1 MTNETCKKCGQEI
14 REGELITGQAWNGD
28 GGEHIT
34 CPEPI
39 IARHDDIEYMPV
51 DERTGV
57 YELYLSMVE
66 AMITE
71 NRRREQ
77 DRMMLDGGL

>member
-39 IARHDDIEYMPV
+39 ITPV
-51 DERTGV
+51 RSSTGMYSMSSCRAV
-57 YELYLSMVE
+57 YELPERNPYLSMV
-66 AMITE
+66 ART
-71 NRRREQ
+71 RR
-77 DRMMLDGGL
+77 

>member
-28 GGEHIT
+28 GGEHLT

-57 YELYLSMVE
+57 YELPERNPYLSMV
-66 AMITE
+66 A
-71 NRRREQ
+71 RASQ
-77 DRMMLDGGL
+77 G